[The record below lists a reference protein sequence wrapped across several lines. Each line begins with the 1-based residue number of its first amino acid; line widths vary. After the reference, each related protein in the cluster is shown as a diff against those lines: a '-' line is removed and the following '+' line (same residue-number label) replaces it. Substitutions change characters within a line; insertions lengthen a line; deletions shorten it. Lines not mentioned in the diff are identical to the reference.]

1 MFGARTGALVVV
13 AERTYWTLGQV
24 CPCKVADEV
33 DKVGRNLTRSYL
45 AGERQNHGGK
55 VFDKGGQLVA

>member
-13 AERTYWTLGQV
+13 AARTFLGQV

-33 DKVGRNLTRSYL
+33 DKVGRNLTQSYL